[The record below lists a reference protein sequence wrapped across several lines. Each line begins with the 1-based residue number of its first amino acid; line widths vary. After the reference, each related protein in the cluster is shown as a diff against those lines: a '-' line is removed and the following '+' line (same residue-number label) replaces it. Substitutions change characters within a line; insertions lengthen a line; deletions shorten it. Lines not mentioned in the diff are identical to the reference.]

1 MVAWLFSGLIPER
14 KSNPDEP
21 FSCHFALSGS
31 HTRTVNPGPGQRAA
45 HALGLTPPRTIARV
59 AQALEQLME
68 EDVAAGRPMIAALV
82 ISRRGEDLPA
92 SGFFEKAVALGRFPS
107 APAQHSARYAE
118 EREQA
123 LRAR

>member
-1 MVAWLFSGLIPER
+1 MSQSDANAVLAHHVRTLLMQAPASALPMTYQQVANS
-14 KSNPDEP
+14 
-21 FSCHFALSGS
+21 
-31 HTRTVNPGPGQRAA
+31 
-45 HALGLTPPRTIARV
+45 LGLTPPRTIARV

-92 SGFFEKAVALGRFPS
+92 SGFFEKAVSLGRFPND
-107 APAQHSARYAE
+107 PAQHSARYAE

-123 LRAR
+123 LQAR

>member
-1 MVAWLFSGLIPER
+1 MSHSHATSPLAAPIRALLTQAPASALPMTYQQVA
-14 KSNPDEP
+14 N
-21 FSCHFALSGS
+21 
-31 HTRTVNPGPGQRAA
+31 T
-45 HALGLTPPRTIARV
+45 LGLTPPRTIARV

>member
-1 MVAWLFSGLIPER
+1 MSHSHATSPLAAPIRALLTQAPASALPMTYQQVA
-14 KSNPDEP
+14 N
-21 FSCHFALSGS
+21 
-31 HTRTVNPGPGQRAA
+31 T
-45 HALGLTPPRTIARV
+45 LGLTPPRTIARV

-92 SGFFEKAVALGRFPS
+92 SGFFVKNGALGRVPS
-107 APAQHSARYAE
+107 GPPQHSARYAE

>member
-1 MVAWLFSGLIPER
+1 MTYQQVA
-14 KSNPDEP
+14 N
-21 FSCHFALSGS
+21 
-31 HTRTVNPGPGQRAA
+31 T
-45 HALGLTPPRTIARV
+45 LGLTPPRTIARV

>member
-1 MVAWLFSGLIPER
+1 MSYPDAATLLAHQVRTLLIQAPASALPMTYQQVA
-14 KSNPDEP
+14 N
-21 FSCHFALSGS
+21 
-31 HTRTVNPGPGQRAA
+31 
-45 HALGLTPPRTIARV
+45 ALGLTPPGTIARV

-92 SGFFEKAVALGRFPS
+92 SGFFEKAVALDRFPS
-107 APAQHSARYAE
+107 DPAQHGTRYAE

-123 LRAR
+123 LRDR

>member
-1 MVAWLFSGLIPER
+1 MSHSDAATLLAHQVRTLLIQAPASALPMTYQHVA
-14 KSNPDEP
+14 N
-21 FSCHFALSGS
+21 
-31 HTRTVNPGPGQRAA
+31 
-45 HALGLTPPRTIARV
+45 ALGLTPPRTIARV
-59 AQALEQLME
+59 TQALEQLME

-107 APAQHSARYAE
+107 DPAQHGTRYAE

-123 LRAR
+123 LRDR